1 MNWRK
6 TSSMREP
13 QPVLVTNTTP
23 LIALVA
29 ATGNL
34 DILKFLYARV
44 VVPLE
49 VAEEV
54 RVGGKQSFGLDVF
67 NGAKWLDI
75 QATEVTL
82 QPFLSNSL
90 DRGEAS
96 VIQTAMNLGVPLA
109 CIDEAAGRRV
119 ARLCGLEVTGSVGI
133 LLKARRLGFDVSIA
147 QALQRMQ
154 AQGIWL
160 SDQVVKF
167 ALAQPD

>member
-23 LIALVA
+23 LIAQVA

-54 RVGGKQSFGLDVF
+54 RVGGKQSFGLDV
-67 NGAKWLDI
+67 
-75 QATEVTL
+75 
-82 QPFLSNSL
+82 
-90 DRGEAS
+90 
-96 VIQTAMNLGVPLA
+96 
-109 CIDEAAGRRV
+109 
-119 ARLCGLEVTGSVGI
+119 
-133 LLKARRLGFDVSIA
+133 
-147 QALQRMQ
+147 
-154 AQGIWL
+154 QGIWL

-167 ALAQPD
+167 ALAQVG

>member
-1 MNWRK
+1 
-6 TSSMREP
+6 MREP
-13 QPVLVTNTTP
+13 KPVLVTNTTP
-23 LIALVA
+23 LISLVA

-67 NGAKWLDI
+67 NGTQWLDI
-75 QATEVTL
+75 QAAKVTL

-90 DRGEAS
+90 DKGEAS
-96 VIQTAMNLGVPLA
+96 VIQTAMNLGLPLA
-109 CIDEAAGRRV
+109 CIDETAGRRV
-119 ARLCGLEVTGSVGI
+119 ARLCGLDVTGSVGI
-133 LLKARRLGFDVSIA
+133 LLKARRLGFAVSIP

-160 SDQVVKF
+160 SDQVVQF
-167 ALAQPD
+167 ALAQVD